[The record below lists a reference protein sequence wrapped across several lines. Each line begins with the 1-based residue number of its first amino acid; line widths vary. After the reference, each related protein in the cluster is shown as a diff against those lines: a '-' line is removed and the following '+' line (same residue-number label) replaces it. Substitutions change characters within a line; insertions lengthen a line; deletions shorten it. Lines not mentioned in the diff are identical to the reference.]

1 MNDEVGEDPV
11 RRAAVSLRLTAIPLA
26 TWERDGVKAA
36 LRGANLPTEDV
47 EAAGAL
53 FWRFEARDMTPVGFG
68 GLEVHGRDALLRS
81 IMTLPPLRNRGIAGA
96 IVGVLE
102 AEARIAGCQTIW
114 LLTVSAQQL
123 FGQLGYA
130 ECSRSDVPQAIRDTH
145 EFTVLCVASATVM
158 TKSLA

>member
-1 MNDEVGEDPV
+1 MNDELGEEPV
-11 RRAAVSLRLTAIPLA
+11 RRAAVPLGLTAIPLA

-36 LRGANLPTEDV
+36 LRKANLPVDDA

-68 GLEVHGRDALLRS
+68 GLEVHGRDGLLRS

-96 IVGVLE
+96 IVAALE
-102 AEARIAGCQTIW
+102 GEARIAGCRTVW

-123 FGQLGYA
+123 FGHLGYV
-130 ECSRSDVPQAIRDTH
+130 ECDRSDAPQAIRDTR
-145 EFTVLCVASATVM
+145 EFTALCTASATVM

>member
-1 MNDEVGEDPV
+1 MNESSEDPV
-11 RRAAVSLRLTAIPLA
+11 RKFAVPLRLTAIPLA

-36 LRGANLPTEDV
+36 LRGANLPADDV
-47 EAAGAL
+47 EAAGTL
-53 FWRFEARDMTPVGFG
+53 FWRYEARDLSPVGFG

-81 IMTLPPLRNRGIAGA
+81 IVTLPPLRNRGIAGA
-96 IVGVLE
+96 IVDALE

-130 ECSRSDVPQAIRDTH
+130 ECGRDDVPQAIRDTR
-145 EFTVLCVASATVM
+145 EFTALCVASATVM